1 VTDPPHSEPR
11 EEGFSHDV
19 TGAVSAKTG
28 EPFVIEEVLTADGHA
43 YRGQLTPAE
52 SHQHGWRMISAAIEA
67 ERDAGMVAFL
77 QSIGM
82 GQIEIGG
89 LLTGM
94 RKHRRQHDVT
104 GVDLNARE

>member
-1 VTDPPHSEPR
+1 MTDEPN
-11 EEGFSHDV
+11 EQGFSHSV
-19 TGAVSAKTG
+19 TGAVAAKNG
-28 EPFVIEEVLTADGHA
+28 EPFVIEEVELADGTT

-52 SHQHGWRMISAAIEA
+52 CHQHGWRMISAAIEA

-94 RKHRRQHDVT
+94 RQHRQQHDVT